1 MSLDQAYS
9 DYESGM
15 EKWEKFIGLPDIEPN
30 RDEIDTIL
38 SISSKDL
45 KKLDSNL
52 LSEYAFSLSQ
62 YGLFLQQ
69 QANRCQAFLQW
80 SKDNL
85 NKMKGD
91 DKSKLVQWTR
101 NISIRT
107 IRISYLSKR
116 IDVIIQALNNIVRT
130 RYYQERT

>member
-1 MSLDQAYS
+1 MSLDEAYS
-9 DYESGM
+9 VYETGM
-15 EKWEKFIGLPDIEPN
+15 EKWEKFIGLPNTEPN

-38 SISSKDL
+38 SISSSNL
-45 KKLDSNL
+45 KRLDSNL
-52 LSEYAFSLSQ
+52 LSEYAFTLSQ
-62 YGLFLQQ
+62 YALFLQQ
-69 QANRCQAFLQW
+69 QANRGQAFLQW
-80 SKDNL
+80 SKDNV
-85 NKMKGD
+85 NKMMGD

-101 NISIRT
+101 NISIRS